1 MCFLCSAVHVTVD
14 FFLSYASLSVEY
26 IIASDSAG
34 GVRGQSSFHL
44 HFFLLGNNIFCFL
57 CIVYYNVCEKYFL
70 ERK

>member
-44 HFFLLGNNIFCFL
+44 HFFLLGNNSIFCFL
-57 CIVYYNVCEKYFL
+57 CTIIMFVKNIFL